1 MPLGALISPLALTIN
16 QGGNMN
22 SNPKQY
28 TALTKGGSPI
38 ISWIAHNR
46 RDACENLYKQ
56 LNRDGRRGSYEMWVA
71 GGCRVLNQSTGEF
84 FNAGQTKITINI
96 DAIALREMRRALESE
111 LELEFKNDASAI
123 FHLLVTGAEAN
134 GLDLDTASE
143 LFNNVSE

>member
-16 QGGNMN
+16 QGGNMKTT
-22 SNPKQY
+22 PKQY

-38 ISWIAHNR
+38 ISWIAHNKK
-46 RDACENLYKQ
+46 DAVENLTKQ
-56 LNRDGRRGSYEMWVA
+56 LKRDGRGGSYAMWAA
-71 GGCRVLNQSTGEF
+71 GGYRVLNQDTGEF
-84 FNAGQTKITINI
+84 FNAGQKQITINI
-96 DAIALREMRRALESE
+96 DAVTLREMRRALESE